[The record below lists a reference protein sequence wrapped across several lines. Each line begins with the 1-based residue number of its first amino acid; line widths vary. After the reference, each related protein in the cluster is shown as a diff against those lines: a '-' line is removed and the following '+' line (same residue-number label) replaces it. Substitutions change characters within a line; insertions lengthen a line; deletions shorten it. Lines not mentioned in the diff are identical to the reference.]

1 MNTIDMWL
9 PSSNGH
15 AEHGLVTGFLFLIQG
30 LIAPVATIASL
41 FIILALYG
49 VPVREPY
56 QHLIAVVFP
65 LAFLVFRDMTTT
77 RQQLTGAAVRARAGD
92 LVYAW
97 FALIGLLLFI
107 AYATK
112 SSADFSRVVLFTWFL
127 LTPLQI
133 LVAQVAFQRL
143 QLAAMRRALSP
154 RKVVIVG
161 VTDLSCRLAEQL
173 IEDPC
178 LHADFCGF
186 FDDRAAERIGP
197 VDSGKILGR
206 LAGLPQY
213 VATHRIDTI
222 YIALPIRH
230 RAATSELL
238 DSLHD
243 TTASIYFVPDI
254 FVFDL
259 IQARMDDINGIP
271 VMALCETPFVGV
283 SGFIKRISD
292 VVIAAIVLLVSMP
305 LFLVIAIGIKST
317 SEGPV
322 FFRQRRYGLDGEEF
336 LVYKFRTM
344 CVTEDGDDVTQTS
357 RNDPRVTRFGVFIRR
372 WSLDELPQF
381 LNVLNGTMSIV
392 GPRPHAV
399 AHNEMY
405 RKLIKGYMVRHKAMP
420 GITGLAQVNGF
431 RGATDTVEAMRARV
445 ELDLNYL
452 RNWSL
457 GLDFRIML
465 KTIGVVIAG
474 TRAY

>member
-9 PSSNGH
+9 PSSSGH
-15 AEHGLVTGFLFLIQG
+15 AEHGLVTGFLFLVQG
-30 LIAPVATIASL
+30 LVAPLVIIASL
-41 FIILALYG
+41 SIILAFYG
-49 VPVREPY
+49 VPIREPY

-65 LAFLVFRDMTTT
+65 LAFLVFRDTATI
-77 RQQLTGAAVRARAGD
+77 RQQLTGAAALARAGD
-92 LVYAW
+92 IVYAW
-97 FALIGLLLFI
+97 LLVIGLLLFI
-107 AYATK
+107 GYATK
-112 SSADFSRVVLFTWFL
+112 SSADYSRVVLFTWFIV
-127 LTPLQI
+127 TPLPILLAQI
-133 LVAQVAFQRL
+133 AFQQL
-143 QLAAMRRALSP
+143 QFAAMRRALSP
-154 RKVVIVG
+154 RQVVIVG
-161 VTDLSCRLAEQL
+161 VNDLSCRLAEQF

-178 LHADFCGF
+178 LHAHFCGF
-186 FDDRAAERIGP
+186 FEDRGTERIGP
-197 VDSGKILGR
+197 VDCGNVLGR
-206 LAGLPQY
+206 LDTLPQY

-230 RAATSELL
+230 RARTSKLL
-238 DSLHD
+238 DCLHD

-271 VMALCETPFVGV
+271 VMALCETPFVGL

-292 VVIAAIVLLVSMP
+292 VVIASVVLLVSLP
-305 LFLVIAIGIKST
+305 VFLAIGIAIKST

-322 FFRQRRYGLDGEEF
+322 FFRQRRYGLDGQEF
-336 LVYKFRTM
+336 VVYKFRTM
-344 CVTEDGDDVTQTS
+344 CVTEDGDEVKQAS
-357 RNDPRVTRFGVFIRR
+357 RNDPRITPFGAFLRR

-381 LNVLNGTMSIV
+381 LNVLNGSMSIV

-405 RKLIKGYMVRHKAMP
+405 RKLIKGYMVRHKATP

-431 RGATDTVEAMRARV
+431 RGETETVEAMRARV
-445 ELDLNYL
+445 DLDLNYL

-465 KTIGVVIAG
+465 KTIAVVLGG